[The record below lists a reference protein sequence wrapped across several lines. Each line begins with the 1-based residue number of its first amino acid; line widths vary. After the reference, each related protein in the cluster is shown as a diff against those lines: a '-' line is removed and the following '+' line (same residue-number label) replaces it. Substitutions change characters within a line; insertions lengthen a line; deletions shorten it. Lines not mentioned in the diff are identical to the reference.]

1 MSAQEGGGY
10 LGPLTCNC
18 LVGPALN
25 NVKTAHATTPAATEA
40 ISGLD
45 EALLK
50 ADGESPAF
58 LYDLA
63 KILMEESLLNIDIQE
78 SFLRLQAK
86 APSTDLELNELSHIP
101 RFQAISEK
109 AIHLRKVLSRIPDEM
124 ADRRP
129 FLETIKEIATS
140 IRVLLDAANDIVRSV
155 PPNVH
160 PSIEKRKRE
169 FVHYSKRFSNT
180 LKDYFRVHDAGQV
193 FVASNQ
199 LIFQTIQLIRCI
211 RERVPGSA

>member
-10 LGPLTCNC
+10 LGPMTYNC
-18 LVGPALN
+18 LIGPALN
-25 NVKTAHATTPAATEA
+25 NVKPSHSGTPEATDALA
-40 ISGLD
+40 GL
-45 EALLK
+45 EKSFLK
-50 ADGESPAF
+50 AEKESPAF

-63 KILMEESLLNIDIQE
+63 KVLIEESMVNIDIQE
-78 SFLRLQAK
+78 SFLRLQAQ

-101 RFQAISEK
+101 KFAAISEK
-109 AIHLRKVLSRIPDEM
+109 AIHLRRVLSRIPNEM
-124 ADRRP
+124 TDRRP

-140 IRVLLDAANDIVRSV
+140 IRVLLDAANEIVKSV

-211 RERVPGSA
+211 RERVTI